1 LAFLLYTPASDIVS
15 LTGSLVPRPSPPIP
29 TPDSP
34 IPLLD
39 LVLGFLGHHFDPLV
53 LNSFRW
59 HAGLERNP

>member
-1 LAFLLYTPASDIVS
+1 MTKYEQERRQGAGPDNLQ
-15 LTGSLVPRPSPPIP
+15 SP
-29 TPDSP
+29 
-34 IPLLD
+34 LD